1 MTKPRRAALYARV
14 STTGQTTENQL
25 RELRTAAERNGWEV
39 VQEFVDRGISGAK
52 GRDKRP
58 AFDALWKG
66 ATRRDFD
73 IVMVWSVDRIGR
85 SLQHLV
91 GFLAELHAKRVDLF
105 LHQQGIDT
113 TTPGGKALFQMM
125 GVVGE
130 LERSLIAE
138 RVRAGVAR
146 AKAADPSKRWGRK
159 PIELTHPEVAAQ
171 ITARRKQGKGMRTI
185 ADELGISSKTVWRFL
200 HADDEE
206 AA

>member
-25 RELRTAAERNGWEV
+25 RELRAAAERNGWEV

-159 PIELTHPEVAAQ
+159 PIELTHPDVAAR
-171 ITARRKQGKGMRTI
+171 ITELRKHGKGMRTI

-200 HADDEE
+200 HAVQE